1 MYCSNSFSSTFHVI
15 SWKCKFL
22 FGQCMS
28 KRNQTRDRLF
38 KTGRRIQKTFGINN
52 FLIVL
57 HDKMFIKLGDVVYPV
72 GSNFSVFP
80 SVCTTFSKSCA
91 NKMFTFLKVYKVL
104 LPNEWNQKF
113 SSHIHRDRLER
124 LQIITS
130 TDLQRKVKY
139 TSSPMLQYGVR
150 ACFYTYRVNNIDADG
165 GPDRTILS
173 ASTQ

>member
-1 MYCSNSFSSTFHVI
+1 
-15 SWKCKFL
+15 
-22 FGQCMS
+22 MS

-72 GSNFSVFP
+72 GSNFSVCP

-113 SSHIHRDRLER
+113 SSHIHRDRVER
-124 LQIITS
+124 L
-130 TDLQRKVKY
+130 
-139 TSSPMLQYGVR
+139 
-150 ACFYTYRVNNIDADG
+150 
-165 GPDRTILS
+165 
-173 ASTQ
+173 

>member
-72 GSNFSVFP
+72 FFRLFAQHSLNLVQTK
-80 SVCTTFSKSCA
+80 CLLFSK
-91 NKMFTFLKVYKVL
+91 FTKYFYRM
-104 LPNEWNQKF
+104 NGTR
-113 SSHIHRDRLER
+113 SSAPIFIE
-124 LQIITS
+124 I
-130 TDLQRKVKY
+130 V
-139 TSSPMLQYGVR
+139 
-150 ACFYTYRVNNIDADG
+150 
-165 GPDRTILS
+165 
-173 ASTQ
+173 